1 LGPGEGSIH
10 KLPNGR
16 WRAQYYVETPK
27 AASDVRSDQI
37 QRMRDG
43 SGLIKWASQS
53 ADASPAPLAKP

>member
-1 LGPGEGSIH
+1 VAKRKNGEGSIH

-43 SGLIKWASQS
+43 SGLIK
-53 ADASPAPLAKP
+53 